1 MNITRITPD
10 YSVSTQ
16 IAVEDVA
23 EIAAQGYRS
32 IMCNRPDGESPEQTP
47 VAEIRAKAEEL
58 GLAFAFVPVISG
70 GVAPQNVTAFEEALE
85 ELPTPV
91 LAYCRSGTRCR
102 TLWSMAKG

>member
-1 MNITRITPD
+1 MNITKITPD

-23 EIAAQGYRS
+23 EIAELGYRA
-32 IMCNRPDGESPEQTP
+32 IMCNRPDGESADQTP
-47 VAEIRAKAEEL
+47 VATIRAEAEAR
-58 GLAFAFVPVISG
+58 GLAFAFVPIISG
-70 GVAPQNVTAFEEALE
+70 GVAPQNVTAFEEALA

-102 TLWSMAKG
+102 TLWSMAKD

>member
-1 MNITRITPD
+1 MTITKITPD

-16 IAVEDVA
+16 ISVEEVDD
-23 EIAAQGYRS
+23 IAAQGYRS
-32 IMCNRPDGESPEQTP
+32 IMCNRPDGESADQTP
-47 VAEIRAKAEEL
+47 VAEIRARAEEL

-70 GVAPQNVTAFEEALE
+70 GVAPQNVTAFEEALA
-85 ELPTPV
+85 ELPAPV